1 MAIPGASTVTRKV
14 GSEIMERLGK
24 FAPDLLSNKQ
34 TIDYMGQGLQR
45 QIDSGKVTIPA
56 LETAAKNKQFSVI
69 QDQVNFGQEALVKEA
84 RNGEISKVVTP
95 TVQSGYAKSYNVTGK
110 EGREF
115 VHGKLSEWIK
125 EQQGLVEAG
134 EISKID
140 RSQFAPE
147 GLMIDGEERGI
158 SGISEHIR
166 SSYKSRIKMDALGP
180 AQARARQADPANVQ
194 GLKEWFESGHQTWK
208 ETGGAEGIHPDL
220 NFDEFR
226 SSTLR
231 GAAKADKVTSE
242 LAKDLGI
249 KLDKEHMASLG
260 GRGSNDARSQIPGS
274 ASYNRSMGKIDSFNR
289 EVMEILGLPGSGS
302 MKATPLRKS
311 AEVAAKDAQRAQKGW
326 WQSATDWVAT
336 DGGTMDDMS
345 KWNPGDILTDSD
357 KLIIQQNPGAGQ
369 ANLAM
374 EILAERQIVEAYVR
388 AGLGKKAN
396 EKALLGRILKHIDA
410 KTALRKALREAKE
423 GMPENQLKELAKK
436 YPNET
441 QEQLFERTNKSVA
454 YRTSQAKQSRVAREG
469 IKNVIKLDRAGNVIP
484 PKELTEIS
492 PGVMVNKN
500 YKPGND
506 PALDAVLKKLAQDP
520 SSLDSSGMGT
530 SFNVNQMK

>member
-1 MAIPGASTVTRKV
+1 MGIPGASTVVRKT
-14 GSEIMERLGK
+14 GQELMERLGK

-34 TIDYMGQGLQR
+34 TIEYMGQGLQR
-45 QIDSGKVTIPA
+45 QIDGGAITVDA
-56 LETAAKNKQFSVI
+56 LESAAKTKQLGVI
-69 QDQVNFGQEALVKEA
+69 QEQIGFGQDALVKES
-84 RNGEISKVVTP
+84 RNGNLNKVINPPVE
-95 TVQSGYAKSYNVTGK
+95 SSYAKSYNVTGK

-125 EQQGLVEAG
+125 QQQGLVDAG

-140 RSQFAPE
+140 RTQFAPE

-166 SSYKSRIKMDALGP
+166 SGYKSRIKMDSLGP

-220 NFDEFR
+220 NFDEYR
-226 SSTLR
+226 TSILR

-242 LAKDLGI
+242 LAKELGI
-249 KLDKEHMASLG
+249 KLDKEHMRSLG
-260 GRGSNDARSQIPGS
+260 LKGSNDPRSQVPGS

-311 AEVAAKDAQRAQKGW
+311 AKVAAKDSQRAQKGW

-336 DGGTMDDMS
+336 DGGTLDDMS
-345 KWNPGDILTDSD
+345 QWNPGDLLTDSD

-388 AGLGKKAN
+388 AGLGGTRK

-410 KTALRKALREAKE
+410 KTATKKAIRDAKAKGVEGTLANRISQSKRNMNEPSLTKLPSEATGKV
-423 GMPENQLKELAKK
+423 K
-436 YPNET
+436 
-441 QEQLFERTNKSVA
+441 
-454 YRTSQAKQSRVAREG
+454 
-469 IKNVIKLDRAGNVIP
+469 
-484 PKELTEIS
+484 
-492 PGVMVNKN
+492 
-500 YKPGND
+500 
-506 PALDAVLKKLAQDP
+506 
-520 SSLDSSGMGT
+520 
-530 SFNVNQMK
+530 